1 MTLREQLEAMRAQAA
16 TRIPAETRAIMHRAI
31 EDVRRSGILGA
42 MLQAGDRAPAFTLPN
57 TGGTLVDSKRL
68 LEKGRLVVSF
78 FRGRW

>member
-1 MTLREQLEAMRAQAA
+1 MTLREQLEAMRTQAA

-31 EDVRRSGILGA
+31 EDVRRSGILST
-42 MLQAGDRAPAFTLPN
+42 MLKAGDTVPEFTLPN
-57 TGGTLVDSKRL
+57 TAGTLVDSKRL